1 MSSSGWCGYRR
12 RVRIARKSWEDQ
24 RQFRHGLAHMRTM
37 RRWLQRRMLSLR
49 NDFGEPVMVRLPT
62 ELANSRDDWL
72 RKQGDVGSWPEA
84 DRCPIE
90 FVLRAGKKQ

>member
-12 RVRIARKSWEDQ
+12 RVRIARKAWEDQ

-49 NDFGEPVMVRLPT
+49 HDFGEPVMVRLPT
-62 ELANSRDDWL
+62 ELADPRDDWL
-72 RKQGDVGSWPEA
+72 RKQGDLSSWPETNRWPVEWA
-84 DRCPIE
+84 R
-90 FVLRAGKKQ
+90 RTGNKQ